1 MTLGGKSHADQLP
14 LFGPIR
20 TSGYVR
26 LRTAVKE
33 SQTSNALI
41 PQRPDLSAHA
51 LALLWPVD
59 VVFSPVS
66 TRIVWVDVSTRI
78 VWVDNAL
85 CCAARR

>member
-26 LRTAVKE
+26 FRAAVKE

-41 PQRPDLSAHA
+41 RSAPIYDGVDAPPTASMCQSAGVKHHLRRRPRQYT
-51 LALLWPVD
+51 P
-59 VVFSPVS
+59 
-66 TRIVWVDVSTRI
+66 
-78 VWVDNAL
+78 
-85 CCAARR
+85 